1 MIDLIKVQKLV
12 YDKLS
17 TLEYPVVDE
26 FTLYQEVEPPFIQ
39 LGSLYINDT
48 NTKNS
53 EHMIVQQY
61 INIYSAYAGKK
72 EILEI
77 SQAVSEVMKDKM
89 EYATNYIDINNNLKD
104 VTYSIYIKEDRKTI
118 MLDMDKNGNRFYHAV
133 LIFNLHIN

>member
-1 MIDLIKVQKLV
+1 MIDLIEIQKLV
-12 YDKLS
+12 YDRLS

-118 MLDMDKNGNRFYHAV
+118 MLDMDKNGNRFYHGV

>member
-1 MIDLIKVQKLV
+1 MVDLIEIQKLV
-12 YDKLS
+12 YDRLS

-39 LGSLYINDT
+39 LGSLYINDN

-77 SQAVSEVMKDKM
+77 SQAVSEVMKNEM

>member
-1 MIDLIKVQKLV
+1 MVDLIEIQKLV
-12 YDKLS
+12 YDRLS

-26 FTLYQEVEPPFIQ
+26 FTLYEETEPPYIQ
-39 LGSLYINDT
+39 LGSLYISDN

-89 EYATNYIDINNNLKD
+89 VYEEYT
-104 VTYSIYIKEDRKTI
+104 IYIKEDRKTI
-118 MLDMDKNGNRFYHAV
+118 MLDMDKNDNRFYHAV

>member
-12 YDKLS
+12 YDRLN

-77 SQAVSEVMKDKM
+77 SQAVSEVMKNEM
-89 EYATNYIDINNNLKD
+89 VYEEYT
-104 VTYSIYIKEDRKTI
+104 IYIKEDRKTI
-118 MLDMDKNGNRFYHAV
+118 MLDMDKNDNRFYHAV

>member
-1 MIDLIKVQKLV
+1 MVDLIEIQKLV
-12 YDKLS
+12 YDRLS

-118 MLDMDKNGNRFYHAV
+118 MLDMDKNNNRFYHAV

>member
-12 YDKLS
+12 YDRLS

>member
-12 YDKLS
+12 YDRLS

-53 EHMIVQQY
+53 EHMVVQQY

-89 EYATNYIDINNNLKD
+89 VYEEYT
-104 VTYSIYIKEDRKTI
+104 IYIKEDRKTI
-118 MLDMDKNGNRFYHAV
+118 MLDMDKNDNRFYHAV

>member
-12 YDKLS
+12 YDRLS

-118 MLDMDKNGNRFYHAV
+118 MLDMDKNGNRFYHGV

>member
-1 MIDLIKVQKLV
+1 MVDLIEIQKLV
-12 YDKLS
+12 YDRLS

-118 MLDMDKNGNRFYHAV
+118 MLDMDKNGNRFYHGV

>member
-1 MIDLIKVQKLV
+1 MIDLIQVQKLV
-12 YDKLS
+12 YDRLS

-26 FTLYQEVEPPFIQ
+26 FTLYQEVEPPYIQ
-39 LGSLYINDT
+39 LGSLYISDN

-53 EHMIVQQY
+53 EHMVVQQY

-89 EYATNYIDINNNLKD
+89 VYEEYT
-104 VTYSIYIKEDRKTI
+104 IYIKEDRKTI
-118 MLDMDKNGNRFYHAV
+118 ILDMDKNDNRFYHAV

>member
-12 YDKLS
+12 YDRLN

-39 LGSLYINDT
+39 LGSLYISDN

-53 EHMIVQQY
+53 EHMVVQQY

-118 MLDMDKNGNRFYHAV
+118 MLDMDKNNNRFYHAV

>member
-1 MIDLIKVQKLV
+1 MVDLIEIQKLV
-12 YDKLS
+12 YDRLN

-26 FTLYQEVEPPFIQ
+26 FTLYEEVEPPFIQ

>member
-1 MIDLIKVQKLV
+1 MIDLIEIQKLI
-12 YDKLS
+12 YDRLN
-17 TLEYPVVDE
+17 TLEYKVVDE
-26 FTLYQEVEPPFIQ
+26 FTLYEEVEPPFIQ
-39 LGSLYINDT
+39 LGSLYINDN

-53 EHMIVQQY
+53 EGMVVQQY

-72 EILEI
+72 EVLEI
-77 SQAVSEVMKDKM
+77 AQAVSNVMKNKM

-118 MLDMDKNGNRFYHAV
+118 MLDMDKNNNRFYHAV

>member
-1 MIDLIKVQKLV
+1 MVDLIQVQKLV
-12 YDKLS
+12 YDRLS

-26 FTLYQEVEPPFIQ
+26 FTLYQEVEPPYIQ
-39 LGSLYINDT
+39 LGSLYISDN

-53 EHMIVQQY
+53 EHMVVQQY

-118 MLDMDKNGNRFYHAV
+118 MLDMDKNNNRFYHAV

>member
-1 MIDLIKVQKLV
+1 MVDLIEIQKLV
-12 YDKLS
+12 YDRLS

-118 MLDMDKNGNRFYHAV
+118 MLDMDKNDNRFYHAV